1 MVQPAFAVQELK
13 KKKKK
18 SSDDEDEDED
28 DEDAECA
35 SDDEDCEEEGGSGW
49 LPGPIVYPI
58 LLAGQIFQLM
68 IISLIGTGFQLFVW
82 SYMFLDLGW
91 DTLVRMFLGWVPFM
105 KPLAWL
111 AIWAFKLPTFPII
124 IFGWAW
130 TILTELMAFPVSG
143 WMILFGGSGCFLR
156 WGYNCHFPNGKRLK
170 DRSYW

>member
-1 MVQPAFAVQELK
+1 
-13 KKKKK
+13 
-18 SSDDEDEDED
+18 
-28 DEDAECA
+28 
-35 SDDEDCEEEGGSGW
+35 
-49 LPGPIVYPI
+49 
-58 LLAGQIFQLM
+58 M

-82 SYMFLDLGW
+82 TYIIIDRLW
-91 DTLVRMFLGWVPFM
+91 DTLVRLFLGQIFFL

-156 WGYNCHFPNGKRLK
+156 WGYNCSFPNGQRFK
-170 DRSYW
+170 DRGYWQIADLAWLMKTPVAAYKMPPSYNQFSQEMMKYEGEQRRASLASISPFAQSAYLISNIAEYINM